1 MEKSQN
7 PTQNVLLGVTG
18 GIAAYK
24 SPEIIRR
31 LQELGITVRVVM
43 TQSAEKFIGE
53 VTLQA
58 ISGHPVYKD
67 IFSSDDRVMEHID
80 LARWADKI
88 LIAPCSADFIAKLTH
103 GFADNLLSTL
113 CLAAECPIYL
123 APAMNQAMWHSP
135 ATQDNVEK
143 LKSRGVEFLG
153 PEAGSQACGEIGY
166 GRLLEINQLVDE
178 FCSAGKILSG
188 KTVLITAGPTQEAL
202 DPVRFITNHSSG
214 KMGYAL
220 AQQAQRAGAEVTLVS
235 GPVHLPAP
243 YQVNVVNVISAKQ
256 MYDAVIENA
265 EQADIFIAA
274 AAVADYSPIGIAE
287 QKIKKSQ
294 TELSLELK
302 KNPDILNEVSSM
314 DNRPFCIGFAA
325 ETENLEANAKEKL
338 ARKKLDMIIAN
349 YVGQNKSGDYKGFNS
364 DQNKVHVFTSSD
376 SLKLPEMKKS
386 ILAKQL
392 VELIAQ
398 TYEKKHST

>member
-1 MEKSQN
+1 MNKSQK

-58 ISGHPVYKD
+58 ISGHPVYKN
-67 IFSSDDRVMEHID
+67 IFNSDDRVMEHID

-113 CLAAECPIYL
+113 CLAAECPIFL
-123 APAMNQAMWHSP
+123 APAMNQAMWHNP
-135 ATQDNVEK
+135 ATQSNVEK

-153 PEAGSQACGEIGY
+153 PDTGNQACGEIGY
-166 GRLLEINQLVDE
+166 GRLLEINQLLDE
-178 FCSAGKILSG
+178 FCAVEKLLDGIK
-188 KTVLITAGPTQEAL
+188 VLITAGPTQEAL
-202 DPVRFITNHSSG
+202 DPVRFISNHSSG

-220 AQQAQRAGAEVTLVS
+220 AKQAQRAGADVTLIS
-235 GPVHLPAP
+235 GPVHLPTP
-243 YQVNVVNVISAKQ
+243 KQVNIINVISAKQ
-256 MYDAVIENA
+256 MHDAVMKNA
-265 EQADIFIAA
+265 EHADIFIAA
-274 AAVADYSPIGIAE
+274 AAVADYAPIDIAE
-287 QKIKKSQ
+287 QKIKKSR
-294 TELSLELK
+294 TELSIKLT
-302 KNPDILNEVSSM
+302 KNPDILSDVSSM
-314 DNRPFCIGFAA
+314 DNRPYCVGFAA
-325 ETENLEANAKEKL
+325 ETENLETNAKEKL
-338 ARKKLDMIIAN
+338 MRKKLDMVIAN
-349 YVGQNKSGDYKGFNS
+349 QVGLNESGKHKGFNS
-364 DQNKVHVFTSSD
+364 DQNKVHVFTPSESHE
-376 SLKLPEMKKS
+376 LPEMNKL

-392 VELIAQ
+392 IELIAQ